1 MRMCECPSVLHDS
14 EKNRPGYWHPEKSAV
29 VTRLMQRRGTHEHM
43 NTNTH
48 GWVINEIIDYVL
60 SCFSKTPYSLFSSAA
75 AKMTQRGPFVI
86 NQSVCRR

>member
-1 MRMCECPSVLHDS
+1 
-14 EKNRPGYWHPEKSAV
+14 
-29 VTRLMQRRGTHEHM
+29 M

-60 SCFSKTPYSLFSSAA
+60 SKTPYSLFSSVA
-75 AKMTQRGPFVI
+75 AKITQRGPFVI